1 MLYVWTSKHKQKASS
16 CSLGRQSEFRL
27 QYPAPTEDRSSLS
40 SLWLFPQIDTYYPLP
55 WAIVDLVN
63 YIDKRLLVFYHHCV
77 ENNYAVLK
85 VSTANS
91 GPDRNRPSKLP
102 ENRYY
107 SCCYSQSLKPWSSKK
122 TRQKSRTLELVCF
135 LLQKEKLPRLPF
147 FLLTL
152 ILSSLSF
159 TFLLKQ
165 ILLGRKKNVF
175 LISKGDIEAPA
186 AK

>member
-1 MLYVWTSKHKQKASS
+1 M
-16 CSLGRQSEFRL
+16 
-27 QYPAPTEDRSSLS
+27 
-40 SLWLFPQIDTYYPLP
+40 
-55 WAIVDLVN
+55 DLVN

-122 TRQKSRTLELVCF
+122 TRQKKPYSRVGLFFIAEGETTEA
-135 LLQKEKLPRLPF
+135 PILPF
-147 FLLTL
+147 NTYSE
-152 ILSSLSF
+152 LSEPHVSSEAN
-159 TFLLKQ
+159 TSGKK
-165 ILLGRKKNVF
+165 KKNVF

-186 AK
+186 GK